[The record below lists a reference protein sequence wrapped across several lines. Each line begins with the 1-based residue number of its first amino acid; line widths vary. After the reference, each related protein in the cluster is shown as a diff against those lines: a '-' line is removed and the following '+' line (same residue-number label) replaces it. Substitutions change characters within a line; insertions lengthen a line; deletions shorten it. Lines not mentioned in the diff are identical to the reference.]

1 MRERRASWL
10 TVSGEP
16 GIGKTRLLRAL
27 GERADEQGHLVLSG
41 RAAEFERELPFAVWV
56 DALDAYVAALGE
68 SRLERLVGDRLGELS
83 RVLPS
88 AAAGGAAEA
97 AAAGGLQDERFRAY
111 RAVHA
116 LLEGLAGAQ
125 GGVVLVL
132 DDLHWADDASLELL
146 AHMLRRPPRGH
157 ALIALAFRAGRLPGW
172 VAAAIE
178 AAGRDRGLAEVE
190 LSPLSEEESGAL
202 LGTGVGAGARAQ
214 LFRESGGNP
223 FYLEQL
229 ARAQARAPA
238 VADPAGDGAM
248 AGVPTAVASALG
260 QEIAALEE
268 TSRRLAWGAAVAGE
282 TADLEL
288 AAATAGLQ
296 PSEALG
302 ALDGLLDAG
311 LFQRTRVP
319 RQYRMRHP
327 IVRQAV
333 FETAGEGWR
342 IEAHARAAAALEAS
356 HAPAAARALHL
367 ERCAA
372 PGDEAAIA
380 VLVQAGRDAAA
391 RAPAGAARWFGAAL
405 RLLGPEADA
414 GRRLELLIPLATSLA
429 ATGRLQAALATLQDA
444 LELVP
449 PAFAEV
455 RVRLI
460 AACAACENLLGRHEA
475 AHRRLLATRADI
487 EEPEGPAAGTLYAEL
502 AADAL
507 YDSDFAAMEGWA
519 ARARGIAAAGGDAGL
534 GAAAAG
540 LECFAHYGLG
550 ATAAARAA
558 QADGA
563 ALLDALDDGALAGRL
578 EAPYYLGFA
587 EYFCERYD
595 DAIRHLR
602 RGIAVSRAVGQGQ
615 FVVPMMVGLS
625 SALWIRGR
633 MAEAVELAEDA
644 GEAARL
650 AGNDQ
655 LAGWALVAEAIAAAS
670 LGDLERALAAAEE
683 AVALVR
689 GLDDSVLTRAT
700 QAHVSWVWLVAGRP
714 ERCLEAVPALGGPEL
729 PWIEPG
735 RRAWLYSVLARAELA
750 RGNRR
755 GAEEWAQRG
764 EATAAGLDLPVA
776 DANVGHA
783 RAQLTLETGD
793 ARDAARGAAAAAV
806 AAEAVGAVVDAAR
819 ARALEGRALAAAGDS
834 EAAAE
839 RLMRAEAEL
848 AACGAAQF
856 RDEAARELRR
866 LGRRVGAR
874 QRRGA
879 GADGLEGLSGRER
892 EVADLV
898 AEGRTNREIA
908 GQLFLSEKTVE
919 SHLAKVFK
927 KLGVGSRAAVAETVG
942 RSRVQT

>member
-1 MRERRASWL
+1 M
-10 TVSGEP
+10 
-16 GIGKTRLLRAL
+16 
-27 GERADEQGHLVLSG
+27 
-41 RAAEFERELPFAVWV
+41 
-56 DALDAYVAALGE
+56 
-68 SRLERLVGDRLGELS
+68 
-83 RVLPS
+83 
-88 AAAGGAAEA
+88 
-97 AAAGGLQDERFRAY
+97 
-111 RAVHA
+111 
-116 LLEGLAGAQ
+116 
-125 GGVVLVL
+125 
-132 DDLHWADDASLELL
+132 
-146 AHMLRRPPRGH
+146 
-157 ALIALAFRAGRLPGW
+157 
-172 VAAAIE
+172 
-178 AAGRDRGLAEVE
+178 
-190 LSPLSEEESGAL
+190 
-202 LGTGVGAGARAQ
+202 
-214 LFRESGGNP
+214 
-223 FYLEQL
+223 
-229 ARAQARAPA
+229 
-238 VADPAGDGAM
+238 
-248 AGVPTAVASALG
+248 
-260 QEIAALEE
+260 
-268 TSRRLAWGAAVAGE
+268 
-282 TADLEL
+282 
-288 AAATAGLQ
+288 
-296 PSEALG
+296 
-302 ALDGLLDAG
+302 
-311 LFQRTRVP
+311 
-319 RQYRMRHP
+319 
-327 IVRQAV
+327 
-333 FETAGEGWR
+333 
-342 IEAHARAAAALEAS
+342 
-356 HAPAAARALHL
+356 
-367 ERCAA
+367 
-372 PGDEAAIA
+372 
-380 VLVQAGRDAAA
+380 
-391 RAPAGAARWFGAAL
+391 
-405 RLLGPEADA
+405 
-414 GRRLELLIPLATSLA
+414 
-429 ATGRLQAALATLQDA
+429 
-444 LELVP
+444 P

-487 EEPEGPAAGTLYAEL
+487 EEPDGPAAGTLYAEL

-519 ARARGIAAAGGDAGL
+519 ARARGIAAAVGDAGL

-550 ATAAARAA
+550 ATAASREA
-558 QADGA
+558 QAAGA
-563 ALLDALDDGALAGRL
+563 ALLDGLDDGALAGRL

-689 GLDDSVLTRAT
+689 DLDDSVLTRAT
-700 QAHVSWVWLVAGRP
+700 QAHVTWVWLVAGRP

-735 RRAWLYSVLARAELA
+735 RRAWLLSVLARAELD

-755 GAEEWAQRG
+755 GAVEWAERG
-764 EATAAGLDLPVA
+764 EATTAGLGLPLA
-776 DANVGHA
+776 DANVLHA
-783 RAQLTLETGD
+783 RALLALEGGEAVT
-793 ARDAARGAAAAAV
+793 AAGLAAAAA
-806 AAEAVGAVVDAAR
+806 AAADSVGAVVDAAR
-819 ARALEGRALAAAGDS
+819 ARAVEGRALAAAGDA
-834 EAAAE
+834 EAATE

-848 AACGAAQF
+848 SACGAAQF

-874 QRRGA
+874 QRRSAA
-879 GADGLEGLSGRER
+879 GDGLEGLSGRER
-892 EVADLV
+892 EVAGLV

-927 KLGVGSRAAVAETVG
+927 KLGVRLARRGGRDRRALPGADRDRRGRPARATRPRPSRGPATSTALTRLATVILLVLAAANGVWLYLVPGQAEFDYAWSIKPSVCAAFIGAGFLAGTVATALVVFSMRAWRSVRVLALPLIVLSLFLIGATIVHQDRFKWGYVPTWVWTGVYTIVPFGVAYAWWVQDRAEPDTGAGPPGLRVIRLASAVLGGLTVATGLWLVRGAGVGGRDVAVAADAAALARHRRVVSDGRHRAARRRGDPEPAPRGG
-942 RSRVQT
+942 RPLRDAARLERAAAAAPGPLRRPDGAHGRAAGRPSSPATRRWSRWAPSRCCVPGR